1 MGGNKVVNFLRKY
14 MMLIAMVVVVII
26 FYNLTDGRSLLPQNV
41 NNVISQNAYVFVLGT
56 GMLLCILTGGNI
68 DLSVGSVVCLAGGV
82 GAILMDKN
90 IPWPVAVIAMLVMG
104 LLVGMWHGY
113 WIAYVKVPPFIAT
126 LVGMLAFRGL
136 ANIIM
141 KGLAYSLYQEKPNQA
156 AFLKI
161 FGGGDSCYIPGS
173 YIPDKIAHM
182 RAGFINQQI
191 TGSYTTDLNL
201 IQQTINK
208 LQGIADAGQEAQ
220 EVIKAAE
227 AAKQTVPE
235 YLAATGTTLSDASQQ
250 IFADAAA
257 AGKDV
262 PAYLAAI
269 GKTLTDL
276 KIYVSSQ
283 LNVTCLVVGILIA
296 VGFVV
301 FTIWNRKRLIKK
313 GYKVDSLATVIIK
326 TTLIF
331 AVILWLTYKFAGY
344 KGIPTVLIWIAIVL
358 GLFAYITS
366 KTTLGRNL
374 YAVGGNEKATRLSG
388 INTKKVMFSAYT
400 LMGVLAGF
408 AGVLNIARQM
418 GSQPTYGAGYEMDAI
433 AACFIGGASAY
444 GGTGSIG
451 GVIIG
456 AALCGI
462 INQGM
467 VIAKTPTNYQTVVKG
482 LVLLV
487 AVLFD
492 VIMQMRRKG
501 AKKAKKASA
510 TQASATE
517 KGGANA

>member
-1 MGGNKVVNFLRKY
+1 MEGSSIKNFLRKY
-14 MMLIAMVVVVII
+14 MMLIAMVIVVIV
-26 FYNLTDGRSLLPQNV
+26 FYFLTGGKSLLPQNI

-82 GAILMDKN
+82 GAIFMDKN
-90 IPWPVAVIAMLVMG
+90 IPWPIAVIAMLVMG

-113 WIAYVKVPPFIAT
+113 WIAFVKVPPFIAT

-141 KGLAYSLYQEKPNQA
+141 KGFAYQVTDKS
-156 AFLKI
+156 FLNI
-161 FGGGDSCYIPGS
+161 FGGGDSCYV
-173 YIPDKIAHM
+173 PDFLAKVGPAVSFNKTCM
-182 RAGFINQQI
+182 VVAVLVAAGYAVFTFINR
-191 TGSYTTDLNL
+191 SR
-201 IQQTINK
+201 
-208 LQGIADAGQEAQ
+208 
-220 EVIKAAE
+220 
-227 AAKQTVPE
+227 
-235 YLAATGTTLSDASQQ
+235 
-250 IFADAAA
+250 
-257 AGKDV
+257 
-262 PAYLAAI
+262 
-269 GKTLTDL
+269 
-276 KIYVSSQ
+276 
-283 LNVTCLVVGILIA
+283 LIA
-296 VGFVV
+296 
-301 FTIWNRKRLIKK
+301 K
-313 GYKVDSLATVIIK
+313 GYKVDSLVSVIIK
-326 TTLIF
+326 TILIV
-331 AVILWLTYKFAGY
+331 AVVIWLGYKLACY
-344 KGIPTVLIWIAIVL
+344 KGIPTVLIWIALVL

-388 INTKKVMFSAYT
+388 INTKMVMFSAYT
-400 LMGVLAGF
+400 LMGVLSGF
-408 AGVLNIARQM
+408 AGVLNIARLM
-418 GSQPTYGAGYEMDAI
+418 GSQPTYGLGYEMDAI

-467 VIAKTPTNYQTVVKG
+467 IIANTPPNYQTVVKG

-501 AKKAKKASA
+501 SKKTAK
-510 TQASATE
+510 ATE